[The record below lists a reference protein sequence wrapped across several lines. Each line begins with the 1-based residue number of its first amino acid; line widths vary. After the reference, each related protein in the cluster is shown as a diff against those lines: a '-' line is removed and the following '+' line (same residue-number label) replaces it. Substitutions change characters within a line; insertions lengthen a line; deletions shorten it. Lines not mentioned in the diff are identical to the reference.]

1 MSSVV
6 ENKTKKISKKPSV
19 LKFSLG
25 GFSQGTT
32 GIELVGEDI
41 TRIIMGFEY
50 KEVLCSPTQGDWDI
64 FLNALKTHNVWN
76 WEEDYFDPHMLDGTQ
91 WSLKIKEGSLKVKS
105 EGSNEYPPE
114 FDGLIQALHDLVKT
128 PVFDD

>member
-1 MSSVV
+1 MD
-6 ENKTKKISKKPSV
+6 NKSKNVSKKPTV

-32 GIELVGEDI
+32 GIELVDEDI
-41 TRIIMGFEY
+41 RTFIMGSQY
-50 KEVLCSPTQGDWDI
+50 TEVLCSPTQEEWGI

-76 WEEDYFDPHMLDGTQ
+76 WEEDYFDHRMLDGTQ
-91 WSLKIKEGSLKVKS
+91 WSLKIKAGSLKVKS
-105 EGSNEYPPE
+105 GGSNEYPPE
-114 FDGLIQALHDLVKT
+114 FDELIQAIHDLVKT